1 MSNPPSMSRFTWQP
15 IYDEATAAVSQSR
28 RSHRIRPSAPWGLV
42 VGLLLIAGIM
52 PTSSW
57 AETPAAVPL
66 LRIAEPVQ
74 DLGQLTRGEVG
85 MATFELA
92 NRGSAPLE
100 IVRVKPG

>member
-1 MSNPPSMSRFTWQP
+1 MSNPPNVPRCTWQP

-28 RSHRIRPSAPWGLV
+28 CTRPVRPSAPWGVV
-42 VGLLLIAGIM
+42 VGLLLLAGVM
-52 PTSSW
+52 PFSSW
-57 AETPAAVPL
+57 AETPAVVPL
-66 LRIAEPVQ
+66 LKIDAPIQ

-85 MATFELA
+85 MATFQLA